1 MHKLIQTVSNIAAAI
16 GVRVQYFL
24 ILKTIVV

>member
-24 ILKTIVV
+24 ILIEVP